1 MRIGGREAVSLCR
14 GAGTGT
20 LSADMEGRTVHLL
33 GFAARIEREATDGV
47 AYLRIDDTTAPG
59 QVRRAHAA
67 LEERLATQ
75 EPFEADLLPDGR
87 LRVTAMMHETD
98 AQVLRVKV
106 EVA

>member
-1 MRIGGREAVSLCR
+1 MP
-14 GAGTGT
+14 
-20 LSADMEGRTVHLL
+20 ADMEGRTVHLL
-33 GFAARIEREATDGV
+33 GFAARIERAEVDGV

-59 QVRRAHAA
+59 QVRLAHAA

-75 EPFEADLLPDGR
+75 EPFDADLVPDRR
-87 LRVTAMMHETD
+87 LRVTGMMHETD